1 MGYDESN
8 HNQDPEDEEHTDRLD
23 VSSLDQSLER
33 EPSVP
38 PTSLDDDQSSKV
50 NELKEQLEKLKNQ
63 LSIHQDETKEK
74 ESFLEERLAELQ
86 SKLTESVKSY
96 ESEKQELEEQKQ
108 LIVKKESEL
117 KELDDKIL
125 FLEDDFK
132 NKLQDNDDHI
142 KNLEEQLSNTKLK
155 ISEIEIQNQEIEKKV
170 QESQATVEKLQLEN
184 ADINQ
189 EKMAYLDQITK
200 LQEFIQTTEEE
211 IKEIEAGHH
220 EIEEQLK
227 LEIKRTEDRAGQISE
242 DFNRETTGS
251 VARNRHIRTVLLESD
266 IGKVVLFIVEYF
278 ENSKKRALDLQ
289 TLASEVG
296 MTLIIVRSHMRN
308 LHGLGVCNFNEVT
321 REIKLIK

>member
-1 MGYDESN
+1 MGYEESN

-23 VSSLDQSLER
+23 VSRLDQSLER

-38 PTSLDDDQSSKV
+38 PTSLDDDQPSEIK
-50 NELKEQLEKLKNQ
+50 ELKEQLEKLKNQ
-63 LSIHQDETKEK
+63 FSIHQDETKEK

-86 SKLTESVKSY
+86 SKLTESVKSH
-96 ESEKQELEEQKQ
+96 ESEKQEFEEQKQ
-108 LIVKKESEL
+108 LIVQKESEL
-117 KELDDKIL
+117 KEL
-125 FLEDDFK
+125 
-132 NKLQDNDDHI
+132 DDHI

-184 ADINQ
+184 TDINQ

-251 VARNRHIRTVLLESD
+251 VARNRHIRTVLQESE
-266 IGKVVLFIVEYF
+266 IGKVVLFIVDYF

-296 MTLIIVRSHMRN
+296 MTPIIVRSHMRN

>member
-1 MGYDESN
+1 MGYEESN
-8 HNQDPEDEEHTDRLD
+8 HNQDPEDEKHTGRLD
-23 VSSLDQSLER
+23 VSSLDQSFER
-33 EPSVP
+33 KPSVP
-38 PTSLDDDQSSKV
+38 PTSPDDDQSSEI

-63 LSIHQDETKEK
+63 LSIYQDETKEK

-86 SKLTESVKSY
+86 SKLTESVKSH
-96 ESEKQELEEQKQ
+96 ESEKQ

-189 EKMAYLDQITK
+189 EKVAYLDQITK

-266 IGKVVLFIVEYF
+266 IGKVVLFIVDYF

-296 MTLIIVRSHMRN
+296 MTPIIVRSHMRN

>member
-1 MGYDESN
+1 MGYEESN

-23 VSSLDQSLER
+23 VSRLDQSLER
-33 EPSVP
+33 ESSVP
-38 PTSLDDDQSSKV
+38 PTSLDDDQPSEIK
-50 NELKEQLEKLKNQ
+50 ELKEQLEKLKNQ
-63 LSIHQDETKEK
+63 FSIHQDETKEK

-86 SKLTESVKSY
+86 SKLTESVKSH
-96 ESEKQELEEQKQ
+96 ESEKQEFEEQKQ
-108 LIVKKESEL
+108 LIVQKESEL
-117 KELDDKIL
+117 KEL
-125 FLEDDFK
+125 
-132 NKLQDNDDHI
+132 DDHI
-142 KNLEEQLSNTKLK
+142 KNLEEQLSVTKLK
-155 ISEIEIQNQEIEKKV
+155 ISEIEIQSQEIEKKV

-184 ADINQ
+184 TDINQ

-251 VARNRHIRTVLLESD
+251 VARNRHIRTVLQESE
-266 IGKVVLFIVEYF
+266 IGKVVLFIVDYF

-296 MTLIIVRSHMRN
+296 MTPIIVRSHMRN

>member
-1 MGYDESN
+1 MGYEESN

-38 PTSLDDDQSSKV
+38 STSLGDDQPSEIK
-50 NELKEQLEKLKNQ
+50 ELKEQLEKLKNQ
-63 LSIHQDETKEK
+63 LSIYQDETKGK
-74 ESFLEERLAELQ
+74 ESFHEERLAELQ
-86 SKLTESVKSY
+86 SKLIESLKSH
-96 ESEKQELEEQKQ
+96 
-108 LIVKKESEL
+108 ESEL
-117 KELDDKIL
+117 KELNDKIL

-132 NKLQDNDDHI
+132 NKLQDKDDHI

-184 ADINQ
+184 TDINQ

-251 VARNRHIRTVLLESD
+251 VARNRHIRTVLQESE
-266 IGKVVLFIVEYF
+266 IGKVVLFIVDYF

-296 MTLIIVRSHMRN
+296 MTPIIVRSHMRN